1 MEDSSV
7 RCPLCHHHTSSGC
20 SHHCHPGQGDLVLI
34 NIFYQLSNPKQEEAL
49 EESEEQLENDM
60 NQMFERLE
68 EKMVISKVL

>member
-7 RCPLCHHHTSSGC
+7 RRPLCHHHTSSGC
-20 SHHCHPGQGDLVLI
+20 PHHCHSGQGDLVLI
-34 NIFYQLSNPKQEEAL
+34 NLFYQLSNPKQEEAL

>member
-7 RCPLCHHHTSSGC
+7 RRPVRHHHTSSGC
-20 SHHCHPGQGDLVLI
+20 PYHRHSGQGDLVLI
-34 NIFYQLSNPKQEEAL
+34 NLFYQLSNPKQEEAL